1 VNKLSPSVEH
11 LGLQI
16 ILLIEVLQSPYRLE
30 YEMLLS
36 VGMMIESLSEILII
50 IPLLLHQFFNISQL
64 RLVVEILLPH
74 RALLIELFA

>member
-30 YEMLLS
+30 YQMLLS